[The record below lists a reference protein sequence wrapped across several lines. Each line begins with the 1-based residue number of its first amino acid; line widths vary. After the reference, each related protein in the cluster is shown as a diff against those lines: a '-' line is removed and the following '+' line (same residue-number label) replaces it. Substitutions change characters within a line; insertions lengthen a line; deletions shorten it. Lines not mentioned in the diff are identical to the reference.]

1 MQKMP
6 GKVQSMMTDR
16 ALSDEEIKELDELES
31 TDPQVMSK
39 EQLSRYRELQMR
51 MEMAGEHYR

>member
-39 EQLSRYRELQMR
+39 EQLARYRELQMR
-51 MEMAGEHYR
+51 MEMAGEHDR

>member
-16 ALSDEEIKELDELES
+16 ALSDEEIAELDELES

-51 MEMAGEHYR
+51 MEMAGEHDR